1 MNLSQDEILQI
12 LRLLEDSKF
21 DELDLQVGAF
31 KLRVKRKEAVRGAP
45 AGAEEVTSNET
56 ETTSREAQGTPVSES
71 EMAKSWASPE
81 MNEQEKGWSPIRA
94 PILGIFYRRPSPEEP
109 PFVDTGAFVSKEDTV
124 CLLEVMKVFNT
135 VKAGV
140 TGYIEKICAESGELV
155 EFGQILFWV
164 RPDAGP
170 WSQPNVS

>member
-21 DELDLQVGAF
+21 DELDLQAGAF
-31 KLRVKRKEAVRGAP
+31 KLRVKRRGAVKGEP
-45 AGAEEVTSNET
+45 AGAEEAASTET
-56 ETTSREAQGTPVSES
+56 ETISREVQGAPVSES
-71 EMAKSWASPE
+71 EMTKSRASPE
-81 MNEQEKGWSPIRA
+81 MNEQERGWSAIRA
-94 PILGIFYRRPSPEEP
+94 PILGIFYRRPSPDEP

-164 RPDAGP
+164 RP
-170 WSQPNVS
+170 NVGS